1 MILVSLEQYDKENN
15 QLIMMDGSRATVQMF
30 VEVFSMPVCFAEDLF
45 DFCVSFFVNG
55 FTRTMISI
63 LASLVL
69 FSPDR
74 GYSTHLDTSKFFF
87 ENLLVA
93 KIDLLFI

>member
-30 VEVFSMPVCFAEDLF
+30 VEVFNMPLCFAEDLF
-45 DFCVSFFVNG
+45 DFCISFFVNG

-74 GYSTHLDTSKFFF
+74 GYSTILDTS
-87 ENLLVA
+87 E
-93 KIDLLFI
+93 